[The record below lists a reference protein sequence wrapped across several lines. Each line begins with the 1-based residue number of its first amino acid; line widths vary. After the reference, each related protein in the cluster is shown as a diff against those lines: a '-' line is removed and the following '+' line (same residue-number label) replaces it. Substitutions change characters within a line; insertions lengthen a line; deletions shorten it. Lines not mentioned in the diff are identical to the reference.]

1 MWWPYVLYHFFMVS
15 SIEHLGQL
23 FSQPFGAWMALWQGS
38 LKTICMSDVYIT
50 AVKLHL
56 WSMQW
61 NDFMVGVAGVTM
73 PRGTVLRG
81 HRIRIFKN
89 HWTGGLSMIP
99 QVTPWC
105 RDKRPG
111 VDKWQTLPSPSV
123 YTKWTTATS
132 QASAEV
138 LVLCVCV
145 VKQSLTYPRLVS
157 NLPGS
162 SLYLQSSGITD
173 VCSLVYLVLEME
185 QHHWEKE
192 MEMG

>member
-1 MWWPYVLYHFFMVS
+1 M
-15 SIEHLGQL
+15 
-23 FSQPFGAWMALWQGS
+23 
-38 LKTICMSDVYIT
+38 
-50 AVKLHL
+50 
-56 WSMQW
+56 
-61 NDFMVGVAGVTM
+61 
-73 PRGTVLRG
+73 
-81 HRIRIFKN
+81 
-89 HWTGGLSMIP
+89 
-99 QVTPWC
+99 
-105 RDKRPG
+105 
-111 VDKWQTLPSPSV
+111 
-123 YTKWTTATS
+123 
-132 QASAEV
+132 